1 MQQPRR
7 ALGRG
12 LESLLSPTISAGPVS
27 QPAASVPVVAPV
39 ASSVSRETL
48 SDNIKENQHVGY
60 HLVPIEKIVP
70 NRQQPR
76 SVFDDEKLKEL
87 SDSIKEQGVLQPLVV
102 TQMSG
107 GRYELIAGER
117 RLRASKLA
125 GMTEVPV
132 VIKNVDSEGLLTLAI
147 LENVQRED
155 LNPIEE
161 AFAYQELTE
170 QFGYTHDEIAQKM
183 GKSRTAVANTLR
195 LLQLPQ
201 VVREDVA
208 KQRYSAGHAR
218 AILGLSSIHEQ
229 MKMREIIIKNFPS
242 VRDVEMMVRERG
254 MKKSASTK
262 IAEPRSPQISMIAD
276 RLRQNLGTKV
286 NVKTN
291 RKGGGKIT
299 IDFFSE
305 KDLDRL
311 YRRLTSQ

>member
-12 LESLLSPTISAGPVS
+12 LESLLSP
-27 QPAASVPVVAPV
+27 AASTEVQPI
-39 ASSVSRETL
+39 VSRETI
-48 SDNIKENQHVGY
+48 SNNVEQNQQLGY
-60 HLVPIEKIVP
+60 HFVPIDKVVP

-76 SVFDDEKLKEL
+76 STFDEEKLQEL

-125 GMTEVPV
+125 GLSEVPV
-132 VIKNVDSEGLLTLAI
+132 VIKNVDSEGLLVLAI

-155 LNPIEE
+155 LNAIEE

-170 QFGYTHDEIAQKM
+170 QFGYSQEEVAQKM
-183 GKSRTAVANTLR
+183 GKSRTAISNSLR

-201 VVREDVA
+201 VIREDVA
-208 KQRYSAGHAR
+208 KERYSAGHAR
-218 AILGLSSIHEQ
+218 AILGLPTIHEQ
-229 MKMREIIIKNFPS
+229 MKMREMIIKNFPS
-242 VRDVEMMVRERG
+242 VRDVEILVRERG
-254 MKKSASTK
+254 MKKSASAK
-262 IAEPRSPQISMIAD
+262 IAEPRSPQVSMIAD
-276 RLRQNLGTKV
+276 RLRQGLGTKV
-286 NVKTN
+286 NIKTN
-291 RKGGGKIT
+291 RKGGGKIV
-299 IDFFSE
+299 IDYFSE